1 MSSSTLFVA
10 TLQYLQLP
18 CLKVFIHKER
28 LSYNL
33 ININSNPYIS
43 INARGCNPQYIWIK
57 KNRFNFN
64 IYAYIYTYIL
74 KINLSSSRVTT
85 LLFSCNQWR
94 EYLSNY
100 MSSIPKY
107 IYNIVREIPSLLRQS
122 CFVCTNSFNSRK
134 DYQNY
139 CANK

>member
-1 MSSSTLFVA
+1 MVTAFNFLA

-28 LSYNL
+28 LTYNL
-33 ININSNPYIS
+33 FNINSNPYIS
-43 INARGCNPQYIWIK
+43 INARGCQSIIEMEK
-57 KNRFNFN
+57 EK
-64 IYAYIYTYIL
+64 IDLSSTYIYIYIL
-74 KINLSSSRVTT
+74 KINLLSSRVTT

-94 EYLSNY
+94 GYLSNY

-134 DYQNY
+134 DY
-139 CANK
+139 